1 MPDNSLYLALDQ
13 GGHSTRAFV
22 FNYAGQIVAQAKYST
37 QVSIP
42 QNDWVEQDPR
52 ELIDSV
58 HAVVGAVKRQ
68 LGSQCHKV
76 SSAGIATQRSNV
88 ICWNKITGEPLSP
101 IINWQDRRAYQWIQ
115 QFQQQSA
122 EIHKKTGLLLT
133 AHYGASKLH
142 WCLEHLESVRQ
153 AYAKEQL
160 AWGPMAGFLNFSIT
174 KERRHLVDPVNASR
188 TLLMNL
194 AQCNWDNELLKMF
207 GVPKAP
213 LPHCVPN
220 RFDYGTLD
228 VADWN
233 VPVQVMTGD
242 QSAAL
247 YAFGMPKENTVYI
260 NMGTGAFLQKPSM
273 NRVVYSPRLLSSIVW
288 HDSEQSHYV
297 VECTVNGAGSALT
310 QVEQDLNMDARYAEE
325 NFGHWLRKADDP
337 PLFLNGISGLGAP
350 FWVPDFSSKFVGGG
364 DDWEKIVAVAE
375 SILFL
380 INVNLHALMD
390 ATGNNITHL
399 VVSGGLA
406 MVDTLCQR
414 MADLT
419 CTAIY
424 RPQQC
429 EATARGTAYLLAG
442 CPEVWPEGLNGSWF
456 YPNENTPLRHRF
468 QRWQNEMQQALK
480 KYPTDF
486 FSNKKLASKKLT
498 SNKVGK

>member
-1 MPDNSLYLALDQ
+1 MPDSSLYLTLDQ
-13 GGHSTRAFV
+13 GGHSTRAFA
-22 FNYAGQIVAQAKYST
+22 FNHAGQIVAQAKYNT
-37 QVSIP
+37 HVSSP

-58 HAVVGAVKRQ
+58 HAVVAAVKQQ
-68 LGSQCHKV
+68 LGAQCHKV
-76 SSAGIATQRSNV
+76 RSAGIATQRSNV
-88 ICWNKITGEPLSP
+88 ICWNKSTGDPLST
-101 IINWQDRRAYQWIQ
+101 IINWQDRRAHQWIQ
-115 QFQQQSA
+115 QFQAQS
-122 EIHKKTGLLLT
+122 EDVHKKTGLLLT

-142 WCLEHLESVRQ
+142 WCLKHLESVRQ
-153 AYAKEQL
+153 AYANKQL

-194 AQCNWDNELLKMF
+194 AERNWDKELLTLF
-207 GVPKAP
+207 SVPEEP

-247 YAFGMPKENTVYI
+247 YAFGMPKENAVYI

-310 QVEQDLNMDARYAEE
+310 QVEQELHMDARYVED
-325 NFGHWLRKADDP
+325 NVNHWLQTADDP
-337 PLFLNGISGLGAP
+337 PLFLNGVSGLGAP
-350 FWVPDFSSKFVGGG
+350 YWVPDFPSRFVGEG
-364 DDWEKIVAVAE
+364 DDWKKIVAVAE

-380 INVNLHALMD
+380 INVNLHALRA
-390 ATGNNITHL
+390 ATGNNIQQV
-399 VVSGGLA
+399 VVSGGLSVVNA
-406 MVDTLCQR
+406 LCQR

-419 CTAIY
+419 ATAIY

-442 CPEVWPEGLNGSWF
+442 CPQNWPEGINGVWF
-456 YPNENTPLRHRF
+456 YPQENSLLRRRF
-468 QRWQNEMQQALK
+468 QRWQEEMQQALSSF
-480 KYPTDF
+480 P
-486 FSNKKLASKKLT
+486 SNLCR
-498 SNKVGK
+498 